1 MRRFYLIDVL
11 LSAAGL
17 VALSPVL
24 AGIALAIL
32 VETGQ
37 PIFFR
42 QQRVGLKGAPFWL
55 LKFRSMRVSK
65 GGSQITGAHDDRIT
79 PVGRFIRRYKLDE
92 LPQLWNV
99 LTGEMRLVGPRP
111 EVPRFV
117 DLNDPTWQTVLS
129 VPPGITDVASLVF
142 RNEEELLAGAQDVE
156 AAYRREILPPK
167 LALNVD
173 YLRRRNRV
181 TDLQLIF
188 LTIWYSVFPR
198 QFNREQII
206 QKFC

>member
-1 MRRFYLIDVL
+1 MRRFYFIDVL

-17 VALSPVL
+17 IALSPVL

-32 VETGQ
+32 VETGL

-42 QQRVGLKGAPFWL
+42 QERVGRNGAPFWL

-117 DLNDPTWQTVLS
+117 DLSDPTWRTVLS

-142 RNEEELLAGAQDVE
+142 RNEEELLAGVVDVE
-156 AAYRREILPPK
+156 AAYRRDILPPK

-173 YLRRRNRV
+173 YLRRRNRL